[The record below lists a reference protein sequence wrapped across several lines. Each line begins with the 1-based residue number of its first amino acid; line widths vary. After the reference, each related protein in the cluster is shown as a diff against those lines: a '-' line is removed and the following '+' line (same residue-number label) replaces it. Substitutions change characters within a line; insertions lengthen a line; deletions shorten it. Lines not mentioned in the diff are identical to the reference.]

1 MLPLLP
7 AVWSNKRRNRNR
19 PPLPQEPVISQP
31 SPIDLSDLSRITAV
45 QPRAVGTG
53 RLSVLADSAGK
64 TRLKDL
70 RQSGSTKLVFPH
82 SRSQDIEVIL
92 VNTAGGI
99 TGGDQFDLDISL
111 QPGAQLTL
119 TTQAAERAYR
129 AQPNETGQ
137 VTSRLCVQAG
147 AALKWLPQE
156 LILFDRCA
164 LNRRLDITLQPGADL
179 LLVEPVVFGRT
190 AMGETLRDVMFRDR
204 ITITRAGDPLYL
216 DGMELIGDATA
227 HLARPSI
234 ANGAAAMASVVMV
247 NAGASNHLEAVR
259 ALLPETAGASM
270 LAEDVLVIRQLA
282 PDSFELRRALIPI
295 LELLSHTALPKSWRL

>member
-1 MLPLLP
+1 MPDFYDKP
-7 AVWSNKRRNRNR
+7 
-19 PPLPQEPVISQP
+19 
-31 SPIDLSDLSRITAV
+31 DLYGKTAV

-53 RLSVLADSAGK
+53 HLSVLADSKGK

-82 SRSQDIEVIL
+82 SHSQDIEVIL

-111 QPGAQLTL
+111 KTGAQLTL

-129 AQPNETGQ
+129 AQPGEIGRL
-137 VTSRLCVQAG
+137 TSRISVQTG

-164 LNRRLDITLQPGADL
+164 LNRRLEITLEPGADL
-179 LLVEPVVFGRT
+179 LFVEPVVFGRT
-190 AMGETLRDVMFRDR
+190 AMGETLRHVMFRDR
-204 ITITRAGDPLYL
+204 ISITRAQAPLYL
-216 DGMELIGDATA
+216 DGMQLSGDATA
-227 HLARPSI
+227 HLARPAI

-247 NAGASNHLEAVR
+247 NAEAANHLKAVR
-259 ALLPETAGASM
+259 ALLPKTAGASL
-270 LAEDVLVIRQLA
+270 LAEDMLVIRLLA
-282 PDSFELRRALIPI
+282 PDSFELRRSLIPA
-295 LELLSHTALPKSWRL
+295 LELLSHNALPKSWRL